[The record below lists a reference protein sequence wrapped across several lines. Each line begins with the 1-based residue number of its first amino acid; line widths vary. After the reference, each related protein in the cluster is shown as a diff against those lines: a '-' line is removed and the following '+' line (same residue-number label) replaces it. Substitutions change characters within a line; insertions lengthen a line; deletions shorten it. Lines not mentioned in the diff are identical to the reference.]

1 MNWENEKLRQEI
13 YRMMNR
19 WLDLGIAGFRMDVID
34 LIGKLP
40 DEKIKENG
48 PRLHEYL
55 QEMNANTFGRRDAMT
70 VGECWGATP
79 EIARLYT
86 APERKELSMI
96 FQFEQIQLDKKKGG
110 QRWDLK
116 ELDLRDLKAVFSK
129 WQYELEECGWN
140 SLFWSNQNLIYSG
153 NFLGCVQCGQY
164 GTTRVQLESIH
175 FSFVGI

>member
-1 MNWENEKLRQEI
+1 M
-13 YRMMNR
+13 
-19 WLDLGIAGFRMDVID
+19 
-34 LIGKLP
+34 IGKLP

-140 SLFWSNQNLIYSG
+140 SLFGAITIYRALFHDGAMTGNTG
-153 NFLGCVQCGQY
+153 NFQQKCW
-164 GTTRVQLESIH
+164 QLFFME
-175 FSFVGI
+175 